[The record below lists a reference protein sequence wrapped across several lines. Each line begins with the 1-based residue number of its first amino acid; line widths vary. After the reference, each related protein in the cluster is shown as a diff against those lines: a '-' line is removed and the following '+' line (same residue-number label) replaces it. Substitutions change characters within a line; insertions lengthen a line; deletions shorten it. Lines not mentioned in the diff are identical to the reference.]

1 MQSVDQV
8 AAPGIAGAEPA
19 GTVRDATISLLR
31 ELGMTTVFGN
41 PGSTELALLHD
52 WPSDFRYVLGLQES
66 SVVGMADGYAQAT
79 GSAAFVN
86 LHSAAGVGHAL
97 GSIYTAYRNQTPLVI
112 TAGQQARSL
121 LPLRPFL
128 GAASATEFPKPYVK
142 WSCEPT
148 RAEDVP
154 LAIAQAHAIAMQKP
168 CGPTFVSIPADD
180 WHVPCRPV
188 AARQTSRDFGPD
200 LDLLQGFAAALGAS
214 ERPAIVV
221 GAAIARDN
229 ASALVVTLAERLQA
243 AVWTAPVASRASFPE
258 DHPLFSGFLP
268 AAPAPLAKL
277 LRQYDLVLVLGA
289 PAFTFHVAG
298 DLTGLQ
304 SGPPIIQIIDD
315 GDAAASA
322 TGGASLLSTMRP
334 AISELLA
341 RLPQKERR
349 PGRAGRLPAQ
359 RVIAADPIPASFV
372 MQTIA
377 DLRHPGSVIVEEAPS
392 HKEALQR
399 HLPIR
404 DGGFY
409 CMASGGLGFALPA
422 SVGIGLARPAQPVI
436 CIIGDGSAMYSVQAL
451 WTAAQNE
458 LPLTVVVLNNG
469 GYGAMRA
476 FSRLTRSAPPPG
488 IDLPGLD
495 FPALAA
501 GHGCAALRVE
511 RASDLAPALA
521 QAFAS
526 SRPTLVEVMVDRTV
540 PGLYGLD

>member
-1 MQSVDQV
+1 MQPKDQAV
-8 AAPGIAGAEPA
+8 ASSPERAEPA

-31 ELGMTTVFGN
+31 ALGMTKVFGN
-41 PGSTELALLHD
+41 PGSTELAFLHD

-66 SVVGMADGYAQAT
+66 CVVGMADGYAQAT
-79 GSAAFVN
+79 GTAAFVN

-112 TAGQQARSL
+112 TAGQQARPL

-142 WSCEPT
+142 WSCEPA

-180 WHVPCRPV
+180 WQVPCHPV
-188 AARQTSRDFGPD
+188 LPRQTSRDFGPD
-200 LDLLQGFAAALGAS
+200 LALLQEFAAALDAS
-214 ERPAIVV
+214 KRPAIVV
-221 GAAIARDN
+221 GAGVARDD

-258 DHPLFSGFLP
+258 AHPLFNGFLP
-268 AAPAPLAKL
+268 AAPGPLAKRL
-277 LRQYDLVLVLGA
+277 GQYDLVLVLGA
-289 PAFTFHVAG
+289 PTFTFHVAG
-298 DLTGLQ
+298 DLAGLQ
-304 SGPPIIQIIDD
+304 SGPPILQITDD

-322 TGGASLLSTMRP
+322 AAGISLLSSMRP
-334 AISELLA
+334 AVSELLA
-341 RLPQKERR
+341 RLPQRER
-349 PGRAGRLPAQ
+349 PPAGAGRAPAP
-359 RVIAADPIPASFV
+359 RISITDPIPASLV

-377 DLRHPGSVIVEEAPS
+377 DLRAAGSVIVEEAPS

-399 HLPIR
+399 HLPIH
-404 DGGFY
+404 DGSFY

-422 SVGIGLARPAQPVI
+422 SVGIGLADPARSVI

-451 WTAAQNE
+451 WTAVQHG

-476 FSRLTRSAPPPG
+476 FSQLMKSPAPPG

-495 FPALAA
+495 FPALAT
-501 GHGCAALRVE
+501 GHGCVALRVQ
-511 RASDLAPALA
+511 RAADLAPALA

-526 SRPTLVEVMVDRTV
+526 TTPTLVEVEVDRTV